1 VKSVCFAAGGVQV
14 WYGTPLKSGVPDG
27 QDANMELGLKD
38 KVAIITGGS
47 EGIGKATARQLA
59 REGVKVAICA
69 RRLDILQRT
78 AEELR
83 ADGEVIAIQADV
95 TVPEDLTR
103 LVEQVVARFGRVDI
117 LVNNAGTSAASRFEQ
132 IDDAAWDA
140 DLELKLH
147 GAIRATRAALPH
159 LKRAGGRI
167 INITTPGGK
176 QPAAGSLPTSV
187 SRAAGIALTKA
198 LSKELAE
205 HGVLVNTVCVGLI
218 KSAQQERFAAKRN
231 LPPDQFYAQL
241 GKGVPLQRVGEAEEV
256 ANVITFLASAA
267 ASYVTGTSINVDGGS
282 SGVV

>member
-1 VKSVCFAAGGVQV
+1 M
-14 WYGTPLKSGVPDG
+14 D
-27 QDANMELGLKD
+27 LGLQH
-38 KVAIITGGS
+38 KVAIVTGGS

-69 RRLDILQRT
+69 RRIEVLQRT

-95 TVPEDLTR
+95 TNPSDVTR
-103 LVEQVVARFGRVDI
+103 LVEQVIATYGRLDI
-117 LVNNAGTSAASRFEQ
+117 LVNNAGTSAAYRFEN
-132 IDDAAWDA
+132 IDDATWAA
-140 DLELKLH
+140 DLDLKLH

-159 LKRAGGRI
+159 LKREGGRI

-205 HGVLVNTVCVGLI
+205 HRVLVNTVCVGLI
-218 KSAQQERFAAKRN
+218 KSAQQERFSEKRG
-231 LPPDQFYAQL
+231 LTPDQHYESL
-241 GKGVPLQRVGEAEEV
+241 GKTVPLQRVGEAEEV
-256 ANVITFLASAA
+256 ANVITFLASNA

-282 SGVV
+282 SGGV

>member
-1 VKSVCFAAGGVQV
+1 M
-14 WYGTPLKSGVPDG
+14 D
-27 QDANMELGLKD
+27 LGLAG
-38 KVAIITGGS
+38 KVAIVTGGS

-69 RRLDILQRT
+69 RRIEVLQRA

-95 TVPEDLTR
+95 TLVSEVER
-103 LVEQVVARFGRVDI
+103 LVEQVVARFGRLDI
-117 LVNNAGTSAASRFEQ
+117 LVNNAGTSAAHRFEN
-132 IDDAAWDA
+132 IDDAAWEA
-140 DLELKLH
+140 DLDLKLH

-159 LKRAGGRI
+159 LKREGGRV

-205 HGVLVNTVCVGLI
+205 HRILVNTVCVGLI
-218 KSAQQERFAAKRN
+218 KSAQQQRFSEKRGVT
-231 LPPDQFYAQL
+231 LDQHYQSL
-241 GKGVPLQRVGEAEEV
+241 GKTVPLQRVGEAEEV
-256 ANVITFLASAA
+256 ANVITFLA
-267 ASYVTGTSINVDGGS
+267 
-282 SGVV
+282 